1 VLDLGHP
8 HAIYHESRILTQL
21 TRDDR
26 PGSDVL
32 KGTTLKVYRYL
43 FKLGQPASIRD
54 VQRGL
59 GLSSPSVAEYH
70 LKKLLQS
77 GLVREAAE
85 GYLVDRAMWDSMI
98 RMRRTI
104 VPFQAFYV
112 AFFAA
117 AFLVMLLVLR
127 TNLEEEYIFGEIVV
141 LIALGLSA
149 YEFEKTLRNH

>member
-1 VLDLGHP
+1 M
-8 HAIYHESRILTQL
+8 TQ
-21 TRDDR
+21 DDR
-26 PGSDVL
+26 PRSDVL
-32 KGTTLKVYRYL
+32 RGTTLKVYRYL
-43 FKLGQPASIRD
+43 FRLGQPASIRD

-59 GLSSPSVAEYH
+59 DLSSPSVAEYH

-77 GLVREAAE
+77 GLVREAAD
-85 GYLVDRAMWDSMI
+85 GYLVDRMMWDNTI

-117 AFLVMLLVLR
+117 AFLVMLLVLD
-127 TNLEEEYIFGEIVV
+127 TNLGEERLFGQVVV

-149 YEFEKTLRNH
+149 YELEKSLRNH

>member
-1 VLDLGHP
+1 MTH
-8 HAIYHESRILTQL
+8 
-21 TRDDR
+21 DDR
-26 PGSDVL
+26 PSSDVL

-43 FKLGQPASIRD
+43 FKLGRPASIRD

-59 GLSSPSVAEYH
+59 DLSSPSVAEYH
-70 LKKLLQS
+70 LKKLVQG

-85 GYLVDRAMWDSMI
+85 GYLVDRVMWDNMI

-112 AFFAA
+112 VFFAA

-127 TNLEEEYIFGEIVV
+127 TNLEEEYIFGQVIV

-149 YEFEKTLRNH
+149 YEFERTLRNH